1 MISYG
6 KKFLMLVMIITCS
19 CSSNGEN
26 RNSTERI
33 PISND
38 TISCS
43 VLGQRLNDVFIIKN
57 DINLKNKKCFLP
69 PNVSLQF
76 KGGIVRNGTLI
87 GRMTKLFGKGIYF
100 DKVRIEGSWD
110 VPVIK
115 SSFFK
120 DLNYNNSIKDVIA
133 LSHPNINNKIIIG
146 KSVFQVTAN
155 KYADVCVPICSNTEL
170 ILNGIIKM
178 SPNKYGKYFIIQAE
192 GDNIIIRGKGQIVG
206 DRNAHTGNDGEWG
219 MGINLKGAHHVKII
233 GLTIKDC
240 WGDCIYIGGKS
251 ADVNIEKCNLD
262 NGRRQGISITS
273 ADGVSIRKCTI
284 TNVGGTSPEYAIDV
298 EPNKEDVVNNIL
310 IEKVKVK
317 DCKGGFL
324 AYGKAQNARIGN
336 IAISN
341 CVTYSLKNYGV
352 SIMKCDS
359 VIVTDCILL
368 DCPIG
373 KTIYCDNVNYVSLCG
388 NNYSVKQNSVD
399 KLKTLVNKNV
409 GLGNPDSF
417 IIRNCKITD
426 IKNNKVISK

>member
-43 VLGQRLNDVFIIKN
+43 VLGQRLNDVFLIKN

-155 KYADVCVPICSNTEL
+155 KYADICVPICSNTEL

-219 MGINLKGAHHVKII
+219 MGINLKGAHHVKIRI
-233 GLTIKDC
+233 NRVIDGQQPSLIITTASRLKGIMVPCTGNKHPRSSYPRRGLPGHTTLLSRITGKP
-240 WGDCIYIGGKS
+240 GDVIRSVSCIVRI
-251 ADVNIEKCNLD
+251 
-262 NGRRQGISITS
+262 
-273 ADGVSIRKCTI
+273 
-284 TNVGGTSPEYAIDV
+284 
-298 EPNKEDVVNNIL
+298 IL
-310 IEKVKVK
+310 IVRYF
-317 DCKGGFL
+317 DF
-324 AYGKAQNARIGN
+324 
-336 IAISN
+336 
-341 CVTYSLKNYGV
+341 
-352 SIMKCDS
+352 
-359 VIVTDCILL
+359 
-368 DCPIG
+368 
-373 KTIYCDNVNYVSLCG
+373 
-388 NNYSVKQNSVD
+388 
-399 KLKTLVNKNV
+399 
-409 GLGNPDSF
+409 
-417 IIRNCKITD
+417 
-426 IKNNKVISK
+426 